1 MIPVFYPFFKSEAF
15 QTSHSFTVMV
25 MVMVIRNRV
34 VCIMGSWGGS
44 VVPLMASNVPV
55 HITHTRP
62 PAHDDDGD
70 DDDDDDDDFS
80 LHLSFIRTKTTDLQ

>member
-1 MIPVFYPFFKSEAF
+1 MSALWAVGQSL
-15 QTSHSFTVMV
+15 
-25 MVMVIRNRV
+25 
-34 VCIMGSWGGS
+34 

-80 LHLSFIRTKTTDLQ
+80 LYLCFIRAKD

>member
-1 MIPVFYPFFKSEAF
+1 
-15 QTSHSFTVMV
+15 MV
-25 MVMVIRNRV
+25 VIRNRV

-62 PAHDDDGD
+62 LPPHDDEEM
-70 DDDDDDDDFS
+70 
-80 LHLSFIRTKTTDLQ
+80 T